1 MHCAF
6 SGGGQRTIVYLHGWG
21 ADGRCFAPVAACL
34 PEFYNVMPDLNGFG
48 KSPSPPEEG
57 WNVADYAEQVRLLC
71 TQYNIQR
78 ATFVCHS
85 FGCRVALCLASAYPE
100 LCDGLLLYAA
110 AGLRRFSPLRT
121 IRVAVYKGKKSFR
134 RLLGLPV
141 KPSGSADYL
150 ATADNLK
157 STFVKVVNT
166 DLSACARRVR
176 CPVLVLN
183 GNADNV
189 TPPSHAKRLCRL
201 LPRGNLRLLDGDH
214 FSLFYTPSVFAK
226 IVQEF
231 VSEQ

>member
-6 SGGGQRTIVYLHGWG
+6 FGNGNKTIVYLHGWG

-48 KSPSPPEEG
+48 KSPSPPKEG
-57 WNVADYAEQVRLLC
+57 WNVTDYAEQVRLLC
-71 TQYNIQR
+71 AQYNIQR

-85 FGCRVALCLASAYPE
+85 FGCRVALCLAADYPE
-100 LCDGLLLYAA
+100 LCDGLVLYAA
-110 AGLRRFSPLRT
+110 AGLRRFSLLRT
-121 IRVAVYKGKKSFR
+121 LRVAKYKCTKTLR
-134 RLLGLPV
+134 RLAGLEV
-141 KPSGSADYL
+141 KPCGSADYI

-166 DLSACARRVR
+166 DLSSYARRVR
-176 CPVLVLN
+176 CPVLLLN

-189 TPPSHAKRLCRL
+189 TPPSHAKRLRRM
-201 LPRGNLRLLDGDH
+201 LPRADLHLLDGDH

-231 VSEQ
+231 SEQ